1 VQPSNKIPI
10 YDGAFFIQG
19 SIVNQGNMFD
29 FDDKEVEDKILEA
42 VEFFKS
48 GEKIKSDLPNIFSVK
63 NTVDSLLSNI

>member
-1 VQPSNKIPI
+1 
-10 YDGAFFIQG
+10 
-19 SIVNQGNMFD
+19 MFD